1 MSMRM
6 ILVLGVLS
14 VLSGGASFAQT
25 PTFEVAS
32 IKPSAPDTQRGGGFG
47 MSPSGLFQV
56 QGLSLAE
63 LIQAAYSDGRPFYRF
78 QLTGGPDWL
87 DSARFDITAS
97 SSVRNATPAQTMAIV
112 KAILIERFK
121 VVVRQQTTDAPI
133 YILTLAN
140 KDGSLGPRMRKSS
153 LTCPGPGCDF
163 KINPGTL
170 GTLSARGLTVDRLAF
185 SMAGFS
191 GLGRII
197 VDRTGL
203 TGGYDM
209 EMEWTPMTPVRQ
221 TGNLD
226 PQSNAPPSDGANIF
240 TALREQLG
248 LKLESSRGPVP
259 MLVIE
264 RVEKPSQ
271 N

>member
-1 MSMRM
+1 
-6 ILVLGVLS
+6 
-14 VLSGGASFAQT
+14 
-25 PTFEVAS
+25 
-32 IKPSAPDTQRGGGFG
+32 
-47 MSPSGLFQV
+47 MSPGGLFQV

-97 SSVRNATPAQTMAIV
+97 STVRNATPAQTMAIV
-112 KAILIERFK
+112 KAILNERFK
-121 VVVRQQTTDAPI
+121 LVVRQQTTDAPI

-170 GTLSARGLTVDRLAF
+170 TARGLTVDRLAF

-191 GLGRII
+191 GLGRLIA
-197 VDRTGL
+197 DRTGL

-209 EMEWTPMTPVRQ
+209 DMEWTPTTPVRLG
-221 TGNLD
+221 GNLD
-226 PQSNAPPSDGANIF
+226 PQASAPPSDRPEIS

-264 RVEKPSQ
+264 RVEKPSE

>member
-1 MSMRM
+1 MRRT
-6 ILVLGVLS
+6 ILGLGVLS
-14 VLSGGASFAQT
+14 ILGGAASFAQT
-25 PTFEVAS
+25 PAFEVAS
-32 IKPSAPDTQRGGGFG
+32 VKPSAPDTPRGGGFG

-63 LIQAAYSDGRPFYRF
+63 LIQAAYSGGRPFYRF

-97 SSVRNATPAQTMAIV
+97 STVRNATPAQTMAIV
-112 KAILIERFK
+112 KAILTERFK
-121 VVVRQQTTDAPI
+121 LVVRPQTTEAPI

-153 LTCPGPGCDF
+153 LTCPGAGCDF

-170 GTLSARGLTVDRLAF
+170 TARGLTTDRLAF
-185 SMAGFS
+185 SMANFS
-191 GLGRII
+191 GLGRLI

-209 EMEWTPMTPVRQ
+209 DLEWTP
-221 TGNLD
+221 
-226 PQSNAPPSDGANIF
+226 ASDELSIF

-259 MLVIE
+259 TLVIE
-264 RVEKPSQ
+264 RAEKPSE

>member
-1 MSMRM
+1 MRRM
-6 ILVLGVLS
+6 MLGFAVLCGFSS
-14 VLSGGASFAQT
+14 VASFAQT
-25 PTFEVAS
+25 PTFDVAS
-32 IKPSAPDTQRGGGFG
+32 IKPSARDTQRGGGFG

-56 QGLSLAE
+56 QGISLAQ

-97 SSVRNATPAQTMAIV
+97 STVRNATPAQTMAIV

-121 VVVRQQTTDAPI
+121 LVVRQQTADAPI
-133 YILTLAN
+133 YILTLAS
-140 KDGSLGPRMRKSS
+140 KDGSLGPKMRKSS
-153 LTCPGPGCDF
+153 LTCPGPLCDF
-163 KINPGTL
+163 KLNPGTL
-170 GTLSARGLTVDRLAF
+170 TARGLTTERLAF
-185 SMAGFS
+185 SMANFS
-191 GLGRII
+191 GLGRLI

-209 EMEWTPMTPVRQ
+209 DMEWTPMTREA
-221 TGNLD
+221 GNPDL
-226 PQSNAPPSDGANIF
+226 QASPSDGLSIF

-259 MLVIE
+259 MLVIDH
-264 RVEKPSQ
+264 VEKPTPD
-271 N
+271 

>member
-1 MSMRM
+1 MRRT
-6 ILVLGVLS
+6 ILVLGVLG
-14 VLSGGASFAQT
+14 VLGGGASFAQT

-32 IKPSAPDTQRGGGFG
+32 VKLSAPDTQRGGGFG

-56 QGLSLAE
+56 QGLSLAQ
-63 LIQAAYSDGRPFYRF
+63 LIQAAYSDGRPFNRF

-97 SSVRNATPAQTMAIV
+97 STVRNATPAQTMAIV
-112 KAILIERFK
+112 KAILVERFK
-121 VVVRQQTTDAPI
+121 LVIRQQTTEAPI

-163 KINPGTL
+163 KLNPGTL
-170 GTLSARGLTVDRLAF
+170 AARGLTTDRLAF
-185 SMAGFS
+185 SMANFS
-191 GLGRII
+191 GLGRLI

-203 TGGYDM
+203 MGGYDM
-209 EMEWTPMTPVRQ
+209 DMEWTPMTRLPPA
-221 TGNLD
+221 GNLD
-226 PQSNAPPSDGANIF
+226 PQANAPASDEASIL

-264 RVEKPSQ
+264 RVEKPSE

>member
-1 MSMRM
+1 MRRV
-6 ILVLGVLS
+6 ILGLGVVA
-14 VLSGGASFAQT
+14 VLSAGSSFAQT

-32 IKPSAPDTQRGGGFG
+32 IKPSAPDTPRGGGFG
-47 MSPSGLFQV
+47 VSPSGLLQV
-56 QGLSLAE
+56 QGISLAE
-63 LIQAAYSDGRPFYRF
+63 LIQAAYSDGRPFFRF

-97 SSVRNATPAQTMAIV
+97 STVRNATPAQAMAIV
-112 KAILIERFK
+112 KAILTERFK
-121 VVVRQQTTDAPI
+121 LVVRQQTTEAPI
-133 YILTLAN
+133 YVLTLAN

-163 KINPGTL
+163 KISPGTL
-170 GTLSARGLTVDRLAF
+170 TARGLTTDRLAF
-185 SMAGFS
+185 SMANFS
-191 GLGRII
+191 GLGRLI

-203 TGGYDM
+203 TGGYDLN
-209 EMEWTPMTPVRQ
+209 MEWTPMTPPR
-221 TGNLD
+221 NLD
-226 PQSNAPPSDGANIF
+226 PQANAPASDGPSIF
-240 TALREQLG
+240 TAVREQLG

-264 RVEKPSQ
+264 RAEKPSE